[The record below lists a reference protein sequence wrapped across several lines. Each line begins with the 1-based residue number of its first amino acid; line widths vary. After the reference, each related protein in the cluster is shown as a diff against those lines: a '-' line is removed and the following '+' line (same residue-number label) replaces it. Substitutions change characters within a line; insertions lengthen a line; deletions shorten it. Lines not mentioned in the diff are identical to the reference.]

1 MFKLT
6 LDPKYLPSDLTA
18 EEREKLESWRQIMEK
33 AVRDTM
39 KEQIANMVAFG
50 ISSPEILDASPSMD
64 PTDFE
69 LIALRNELHEAAKL
83 ADQRL
88 KEMPDFD
95 SIADEQ
101 AAIDKIMQP
110 GDQIADRMYWMK
122 PATPAGVDAKVRAG
136 KWKSGDYIATYLEMK
151 H

>member
-6 LDPKYLPSDLTA
+6 LDPKFLPSDLPA
-18 EEREKLESWRQIMEK
+18 EEWEKLESWRQIMEK

-50 ISSPEILDASPSMD
+50 ISSPEILEASPSLD

-69 LIALRNELHEAAKL
+69 LIALRNELHEVAKL
-83 ADQRL
+83 AEQRL

-101 AAIDKIMQP
+101 AAIDEIMQP
-110 GDQIADRMYWMK
+110 GDQIAGRMYPMK
-122 PATPAGVDAKVRAG
+122 PTTPAGVDAKVRAG